1 MRNSERCAKEGSFSS
16 PSFFTKGLDLP
27 GKNQPRR
34 SESVRRIGGV
44 YVLNRGQGQRLFPS
58 TQGQSCY
65 VKCYY
70 WGIAVVVQERGAFS
84 VCPSL
89 LFNRTCL
96 GRTIYVIILKR
107 DPTKGT
113 NVSLGRPLWILFRG
127 KRAHVIRLSPGVSF
141 GQPLACSIFS
151 LCSANCVPPEDN
163 SPLPLVPYHT
173 IRPPPCCFV
182 LC

>member
-107 DPTKGT
+107 DPTKAT
-113 NVSLGRPLWILFRG
+113 KRQSRATSLDTFPWEKSSCHPSVSRSVVWTASRVFYIFALFRQL
-127 KRAHVIRLSPGVSF
+127 RTAR
-141 GQPLACSIFS
+141 
-151 LCSANCVPPEDN
+151 
-163 SPLPLVPYHT
+163 
-173 IRPPPCCFV
+173 R
-182 LC
+182 